1 MRGVGL
7 KDWLVDERGKKNE
20 NRNGV
25 EWKGN

>member
-25 EWKGN
+25 KWMGN